1 MDLDPHFYPITILFS
16 SNEYDSRGLEFYT
29 HINKDRFQFDDTDI
43 GNELPLNEVE
53 KEFLCVKKGNDYY
66 LKYDFLKF
74 IEDVGNYH
82 NTLRGIDNI
91 SDPVKKEIFSKF
103 IIYPQ
108 IYDDSHDSYDNF
120 PLIIRDFLDVK
131 AKKIYSYEMFNI
143 DDIDIYDIEN
153 NFNVNENMIANLF
166 SSFSFEGIKGIE
178 DEYGNPI
185 IGNLNYRRPRVGNR
199 IIILLRCYKIGLM
212 KNNFNLNSFK
222 PKNFMGPGWT
232 YLNLMYKIS
241 NLILEYKRYT
251 NLENSIKD
259 KRVKEDNILRLDK
272 YPFLTN
278 FDKKNKY
285 EDVLKFIPY
294 NEQIIYGS
302 LTIENNFYKLEIK
315 DNFLTKINNFIN
327 KMNSYKAFDN
337 EEINKLIDDCNYF
350 FEKIELI
357 FNFRKY
363 NFLFSGLDDILD
375 FLIENKENKS
385 KINTSKINKISN
397 LIYEMNTH
405 FSRQFSTN
413 YNKFLI
419 KNKDELVTID
429 INEITNEYI
438 KFKCSKKLDVNF
450 ESIFNLYLI
459 NIDADKCLNLGFNI
473 NNKFCSYDIF
483 EVFLENDYGFHSRNF
498 FRNDNNFKIHST
510 FKFFIRDLTLEES
523 STFLPD
529 PDLILIILKK
539 LGFRMKIIKIYGYDL
554 VIIESYDDWKSNQKV
569 DKELSTKKNLEQYLK
584 YCIIYINV
592 NVNILNP
599 KIHSISSMA
608 VFLNESKKDTV
619 LKKGKKVKK
628 DEYNIKYNIYNFN
641 LDIDEEKIIEKLE
654 RNIIN
659 KILYEKDDKSE
670 FIEKVVL
677 QKGGNLISDN
687 NFINKV
693 YYKFKYN
700 FKHLKE
706 SKKFLKRLKA
716 RKCLVERINKFKN

>member
-1 MDLDPHFYPITILFS
+1 MELDPHFYPITILFS

-29 HINKDRFQFDDTDI
+29 HINKDRFQFDDADI

-53 KEFLCVKKGNDYY
+53 KEFLCVKNGNDYY

-120 PLIIRDFLDVK
+120 PLIIREFLDVK
-131 AKKIYSYEMFNI
+131 AKKIYSDEMFNI
-143 DDIDIYDIEN
+143 DDMDIYDIEN
-153 NFNVNENMIANLF
+153 NFNIDINAIINLF
-166 SSFSFEGIKGIE
+166 TSFSFAGISGIV
-178 DEYGNPI
+178 DEAGNPI
-185 IGNLNYRRPRVGNR
+185 INRNLNNINPALGGR
-199 IIILLRCYKIGLM
+199 IMYLLQHYQAGYIK
-212 KNNFNLNSFK
+212 KNFNLNSFK

-259 KRVKEDNILRLDK
+259 KRIKEDNFFRLEK

-278 FDKKNKY
+278 FKDKNKD

-302 LTIENNFYKLEIK
+302 LTIENNFYKLKIDK
-315 DNFLTKINNFIN
+315 DNFLTKMNNFIN
-327 KMNSYKAFDN
+327 KLNSYKAFDN

-363 NFLFSGLDDILD
+363 NFLFSGLDDIFD

-397 LIYEMNTH
+397 IIYEMNTN
-405 FSRQFSTN
+405 FSRKFTTN

-429 INEITNEYI
+429 VNEITNEYI
-438 KFKCSKKLDVNF
+438 KFKCPKKLDVNL

-473 NNKFCSYDIF
+473 NNKYCSYDVF
-483 EVFLENDYGFHSRNF
+483 DVFLENNYGFHSRNF
-498 FRNDNNFKIHST
+498 FRNDNNFKIHSSL
-510 FKFFIRDLTLEES
+510 KFFRIDLTLEES
-523 STFLPD
+523 NTFLPD

-599 KIHSISSMA
+599 KIHSINSIA
-608 VFLNESKKDTV
+608 HQFEKSKSNTI
-619 LKKGKKVKK
+619 LKKVKK

-641 LDIDEEKIIEKLE
+641 LDIDEEEIIEKLE
-654 RNIIN
+654 RKIIN

-677 QKGGNLISDN
+677 QKGGNLKSDD

-693 YYKFKYN
+693 YYKFKSN
-700 FKHLKE
+700 FKHLNQGRKL
-706 SKKFLKRLKA
+706 LKRLKA
-716 RKCLVERINKFKN
+716 RKCLVERINKLI